1 MTFLF
6 THPEIRPVVS
16 LVGVQS
22 LCARTFVQAILTAN
36 ESNTD
41 TFVVESASEKLN
53 LGIELLKKNPQGYNL
68 LRVKFEGEI
77 FLHLALVSSF

>member
-1 MTFLF
+1 MTFLS

-22 LCARTFVQAILTAN
+22 LCARTFVQAILTGN

-53 LGIELLKKNPQGYNL
+53 LGIELLKKILKGITYYELNL
-68 LRVKFEGEI
+68 REKF
-77 FLHLALVSSF
+77 FYTWH

>member
-1 MTFLF
+1 MTLLF

-22 LCARTFVQAILTAN
+22 LCARTFVQAILTGN

-53 LGIELLKKNPQGYNL
+53 LGIELLKKILNGITYYELNL
-68 LRVKFEGEI
+68 REKF
-77 FLHLALVSSF
+77 FYTWH